1 MGEALVRQD
10 SDVKL
15 LGSPKSNVYASS
27 VWQAWVLAC
36 HLFRKGL
43 PTLVQIIG
51 GAILPQGYEG
61 ARIFERSAS

>member
-1 MGEALVRQD
+1 MGDALVRLD
-10 SDVKL
+10 SDVNL

-27 VWQAWVLAC
+27 VWQAWVLAF

-43 PTLVQIIG
+43 PTLIQIIG

-61 ARIFERSAS
+61 VMKF